1 MKRSDLVLSLGQ
13 RLLLLLF
20 IFIVCYG
27 ITSVAV
33 YLLSRALAGNMPAA
47 LRIGAVLQDV
57 FSFIVPA
64 VATALIVTRKSA
76 ELLKVAVAPRL
87 KYIGLLIAMLFLS
100 IPIQENIIYWNY
112 HIALPESLA
121 GFGRWARELEDAGF
135 STMSVLLGNPS
146 VGALIVNLLIIGFA
160 AGFSE
165 ELLFRGC
172 FQRLLTT
179 GGVNRHVAVW
189 TVAFVFSAM
198 HFQFYGFVPRMLLG
212 AYFGYLLIWTGSLWV
227 PIIAHT
233 LNNMMF
239 VLVAWLQVRSG
250 QPLTDEPTLYPW
262 YLAAASAACV
272 YIILLLFYKSRKP

>member
-112 HIALPESLA
+112 HITLPESLA

-172 FQRLLTT
+172 FQQLLTT
-179 GGVNRHVAVW
+179 GGVNRHVADRGLRVQRHALPVLRLRAPYAAW
-189 TVAFVFSAM
+189 RLFRLSAYLDWQPVGARNRPYAQQYDVRAGGVA
-198 HFQFYGFVPRMLLG
+198 
-212 AYFGYLLIWTGSLWV
+212 
-227 PIIAHT
+227 
-233 LNNMMF
+233 
-239 VLVAWLQVRSG
+239 SG
-250 QPLTDEPTLYPW
+250 P
-262 YLAAASAACV
+262 
-272 YIILLLFYKSRKP
+272 